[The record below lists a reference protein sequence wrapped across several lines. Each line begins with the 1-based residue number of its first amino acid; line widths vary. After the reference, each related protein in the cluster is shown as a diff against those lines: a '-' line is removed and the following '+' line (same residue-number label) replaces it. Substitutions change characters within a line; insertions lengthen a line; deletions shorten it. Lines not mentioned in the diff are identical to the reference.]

1 MRCDPLGLIYER
13 LLQRL
18 FTHCISGPPRPPPP
32 EEPARV
38 PAAAS
43 AASLA
48 VLQHPRPPPPPPSL
62 CPGNPTSSPRNPG
75 AHIRLCLP
83 QPALLRPSRTRGC
96 SAAFTR
102 GPLFLREA
110 TQAKNRRGGS
120 SSPAGSMGPSPFQ
133 LSCLINYE
141 RTRPIPARDDASGPS
156 AGALNGGSSESC
168 LRPPQRKRRVASRA
182 RPASRCSSFRPAW
195 VRVCVLRG
203 AQRQRP
209 QTSARK
215 DPCLLAYRSKI

>member
-1 MRCDPLGLIYER
+1 MHFRAPAPPLRSRRG
-13 LLQRL
+13 
-18 FTHCISGPPRPPPP
+18 
-32 EEPARV
+32 V

-48 VLQHPRPPPPPPSL
+48 VLPPPRPPPPPPSL
-62 CPGNPTSSPRNPG
+62 CPGNPTSPRRSPG

-83 QPALLRPSRTRGC
+83 QPDLLPPSGTRGC
-96 SAAFTR
+96 SAAFIR
-102 GPLFLREA
+102 GLLLLREA
-110 TQAKNRRGGS
+110 TRATNRGGGS

-141 RTRPIPARDDASGPS
+141 KTRPIPAGDDASGPS

-182 RPASRCSSFRPAW
+182 RPAGRCSSFRPAW

-203 AQRQRP
+203 AQGQRP